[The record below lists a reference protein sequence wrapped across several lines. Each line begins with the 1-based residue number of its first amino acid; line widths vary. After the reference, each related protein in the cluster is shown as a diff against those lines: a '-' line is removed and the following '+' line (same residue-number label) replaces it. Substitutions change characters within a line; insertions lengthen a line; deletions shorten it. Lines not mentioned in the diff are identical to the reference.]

1 MAWILAV
8 TSKTE
13 RVAQSVGDIVGVYD
27 FEPTTTEKGLF
38 QCIKVEKVK
47 KQEIDEMLQA
57 RLDEKKLYP
66 KFPHHVK
73 SLTVADKTAIA
84 DSSTL
89 IADIRARLDKVTT
102 KNPTGDAPVESQIV
116 EK

>member
-13 RVAQSVGDIVGVYD
+13 RAAQSVGDIVAVYD
-27 FEPTTTEKGLF
+27 FEPTATEKELF
-38 QCIKVEKVK
+38 QCLKVEKVK

-57 RLDEKKLYP
+57 RLDEKKTYP
-66 KFPHHVK
+66 KFPHHIK
-73 SLTVADKTAIA
+73 NLTVADKTAIA
-84 DSSTL
+84 DGTTA

-102 KNPTGDAPVESQIV
+102 KKATGVVPEESQIV
-116 EK
+116 EE